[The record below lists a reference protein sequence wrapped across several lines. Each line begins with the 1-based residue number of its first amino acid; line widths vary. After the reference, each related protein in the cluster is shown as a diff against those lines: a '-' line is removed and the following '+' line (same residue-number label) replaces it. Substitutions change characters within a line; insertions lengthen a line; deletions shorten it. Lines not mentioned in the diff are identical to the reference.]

1 MEITNLIIFAVLI
14 AFTAFFVATEF
25 AIVKIRETRIEQLIL
40 EGNKNAETVKKI
52 LQNLDGYLSACQLG
66 ITITALGLG
75 WIGEPTFNRV
85 IEPIISALQLPDT
98 LSRPISF
105 LVVFGIVTFSHV
117 VIGELAPKTV
127 AINKAETISLLFA
140 KPLHWFYIIAFPLI
154 WLLNGSARL
163 LVRLFGMKPA
173 DTYEKALT
181 EEELRLSLSES
192 YKSGEI
198 NQSELQYVNRIFE
211 FDDRLAREIMVPRT
225 EIICVFNTDPLEDN
239 LEILKNAKYTRYPVA
254 EGDKDHIIGLIN
266 VKEIFQDLFKN
277 ELKPFEDYIRPI
289 ITVIE
294 HTPIKELLL
303 KMQKEEIHMAILVD
317 EYGGTAGLVT
327 VEDILEEIVGEIRD
341 EFDSDEEPMINKVS
355 PTVTRLDGKVLIEEV
370 NELFNLTLDDSELDT
385 IGGWMFSQLNEVSLG
400 SEVQIDGYEFK
411 VTDIDGHKI
420 KFIEV
425 TKLSDNLKA
434 GD

>member
-1 MEITNLIIFAVLI
+1 MEITNLIIFAILI
-14 AFTAFFVATEF
+14 AFTAFFVAAEF
-25 AIVKIRETRIEQLIL
+25 AIVKVRDTRIEQLIL
-40 EGNKNAETVKKI
+40 EGNKNAVTVKKI
-52 LQNLDGYLSACQLG
+52 LKNLDGYLSACQLG

-75 WIGEPTFNRV
+75 WIGEPTFHRV
-85 IEPIISALQLPDT
+85 IEPIINALHLPESLT
-98 LSRPISF
+98 GPASF
-105 LVVFGIVTFSHV
+105 LVVFGIVTFLHV
-117 VIGELAPKTV
+117 VVGELAPKTV
-127 AINKAETISLLFA
+127 AINKAETISLLLA

-173 DTYEKALT
+173 DNHEQALS

-225 EIICVFNTDPLEDN
+225 EIICVFNTDPIEEN
-239 LEILKNAKYTRYPVA
+239 LEILKHAKYTRYPVA
-254 EGDKDHIIGLIN
+254 EGDKDHIVGLIN
-266 VKEIFQDLFKN
+266 VKEIFQDLFKDD
-277 ELKPFEDYIRPI
+277 LKPFEEYVRPI
-289 ITVIE
+289 ISVIE
-294 HTPIKELLL
+294 HIPIKELLL

-370 NELFNLTLDDSELDT
+370 NTLFNLELDDSELDT

-400 SEVQIDGYEFK
+400 SEVQVDDYEFK
-411 VTDIDGHKI
+411 VIDLEGRQI

-425 TKLSDNLKA
+425 TKLNK
-434 GD
+434 